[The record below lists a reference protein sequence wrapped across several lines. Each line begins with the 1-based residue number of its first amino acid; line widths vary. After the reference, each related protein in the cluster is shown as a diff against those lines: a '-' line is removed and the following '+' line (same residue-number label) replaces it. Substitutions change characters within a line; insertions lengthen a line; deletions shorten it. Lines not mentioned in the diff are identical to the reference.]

1 MKFAGINE
9 ISLVDFDN
17 YIATTLF
24 VEGYN
29 LNCVF
34 CHNSQL
40 LKRNNKRISWQ
51 NIKCFLKNK
60 KIKLMQ

>member
-9 ISLVDFDN
+9 ISLVDIDN

-34 CHNSQL
+34 VIIHNY
-40 LKRNNKRISWQ
+40 
-51 NIKCFLKNK
+51 
-60 KIKLMQ
+60 